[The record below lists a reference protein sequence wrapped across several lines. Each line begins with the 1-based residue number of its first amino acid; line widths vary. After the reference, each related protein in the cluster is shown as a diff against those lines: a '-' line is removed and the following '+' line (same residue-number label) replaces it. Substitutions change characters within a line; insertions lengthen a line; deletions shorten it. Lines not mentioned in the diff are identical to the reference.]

1 MTEEHKAFTT
11 GVVVG
16 IVLTALIIWLPL
28 SFVLYVEAQGLREA
42 AIKAGFARWEVVN
55 LSTGFT
61 EFKWIV
67 PAEKK

>member
-1 MTEEHKAFTT
+1 MTEEQKAFTT